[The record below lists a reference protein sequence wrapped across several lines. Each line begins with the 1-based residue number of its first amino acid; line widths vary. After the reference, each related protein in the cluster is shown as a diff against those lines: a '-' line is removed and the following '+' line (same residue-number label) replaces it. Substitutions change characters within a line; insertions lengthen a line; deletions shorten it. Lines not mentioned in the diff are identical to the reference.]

1 MRIIHIVDRF
11 DKINFGIWNAAIF
24 GSDYL
29 LSTYG
34 IESVLWHPI
43 SDFKYPLN
51 IATYSTD
58 FAKISIDLLITEHQ
72 LQPSTDIIV
81 THGCWQF
88 PTRLGRALQ
97 KKGFR
102 WIYVPHGMLEPWSMQ
117 HKRWKKWLYFKL
129 VENRLS
135 KQANVVRAVGAA
147 EQQNLY
153 KVFGK
158 SVVLVENGV
167 KIPATVPQKQIAPIR
182 FLFMAR
188 LHFKKGIVPLVQA
201 WHQVMKDQQHLQLVI
216 AGPDEGELTAIQP
229 FFTDNIQYVGAV
241 YGEEKKQLL
250 ATSHYYVLPSLSE
263 GFPVSVLEAMSY
275 GCIPIITEGCN
286 FSTVFHQKLGYQIE
300 SNVAS
305 IATIFQ
311 NILHKDFDADLS
323 NRNASFIAEK
333 YSEAF
338 IGEQL
343 YNLYSKL

>member
-29 LSTYG
+29 FTTYG
-34 IESVLWHPI
+34 IQSVLWHPI
-43 SDFKYPLN
+43 SDFQYPLC

-58 FAKISIDLLITEHQ
+58 FSKISIDLLIQQQQ
-72 LQPSTDIIV
+72 LQAHEDIIV

-97 KKGFR
+97 KKGFK

-117 HKRWKKWLYFKL
+117 HKRWKKWLYFQLLEKPL
-129 VENRLS
+129 G
-135 KQANVVRAVGAA
+135 KYAAVVRAVGSA
-147 EQQNLY
+147 ERQNLHTM
-153 KVFGK
+153 FGT

-167 KIPATVPQKQIAPIR
+167 TIPTTISQKQVVPIR

-188 LHFKKGIVPLVQA
+188 LHFKKGILPLVQA
-201 WHQVMKDQQHLQLVI
+201 WQQVMINQQNVQLVI
-216 AGPDEGELTAIQP
+216 AGPDEGELQLIQP
-229 FFTDNIQYVGAV
+229 FFTDNVQYVGAV
-241 YGEEKKQLL
+241 YGAEKMQLL
-250 ATSHYYVLPSLSE
+250 ATSHYYILPSLSE

-286 FSTVFHQKLGYQIE
+286 FSTVFQQQLGYQIE

-305 IATIFQ
+305 IATVLQ
-311 NILHKDFDADLS
+311 SILHKDFDADLS

-333 YSEAF
+333 YSETY

-343 YNLYSKL
+343 YKLYNKL